1 MNESVKL
8 VLEPHPD
15 IELGVERKEIEAF
28 LTMPAR
34 GITPDT
40 GVIMVVNGL
49 GEPANSDYQQNV
61 LRPYLADKLNCIA
74 VGVNY
79 FGVYRN
85 SQIQIRPSFLYN
97 INRIYGLNLSMES
110 FAGAQNG
117 VEIYRIIAEAVLAKG
132 VTSLDLRCQPHLITG
147 KDEYQSW
154 GFLPAI
160 DCLQVLGEVL
170 QKYDLNKHRIL
181 ALGKHYGGYI
191 ALLMGKYA
199 PHTFSAVIDC
209 NGYSRAELKHI
220 VSGELMEPD
229 YMFSFNLNNDMKFYI
244 ASACNNPWTIE
255 DESSPQYFSDSHRM
269 IRSLLYEKHRVQSG
283 TCYYIYHSEDN
294 GMTSIYDKDRC
305 VEILQRYNTV
315 FYNRI
320 PAGEKEAEPT
330 DIELFDR
337 LLAKHRENLQK
348 PDDDTDF
355 SLNSSHTFEC
365 NGQDYIFSYDD
376 RKVQVKISP
385 SGEI

>member
-15 IELGVERKEIEAF
+15 IELGVERKEIESL

-49 GEPANSDYQQNV
+49 GEPADSDYQQNV
-61 LRPYLADKLNCIA
+61 LRPYLADRLNCIA

-97 INRIYGLNLSMES
+97 INRIYGLNLSMEN

-117 VEIYRIIAEAVLAKG
+117 VEIYRIIAEAVIAKG

-160 DCLQVLGEVL
+160 DCLQILGEVL
-170 QKYDLNKHRIL
+170 QKYDLNKHRIM
-181 ALGKHYGGYI
+181 AFGKHYGAYI

-199 PHTFSAVIDC
+199 PHTFSAIIDYE
-209 NGYSRAELKHI
+209 GYSRVELKHI
-220 VSGELMEPD
+220 VNGELMEPD

-255 DESSPQYFSDSHRM
+255 NELSPQYFSDSHRM
-269 IRSLLYEKHRVQSG
+269 IRSLLCEKHRVPSG

-315 FYNRI
+315 FYNRKA
-320 PAGEKEAEPT
+320 AGEKEAEPT

-337 LLAKHRENLQK
+337 LLADHQENLQK
-348 PDDDTDF
+348 PDGDTDF
-355 SLNSSHTFEC
+355 SLNSSYTFEC